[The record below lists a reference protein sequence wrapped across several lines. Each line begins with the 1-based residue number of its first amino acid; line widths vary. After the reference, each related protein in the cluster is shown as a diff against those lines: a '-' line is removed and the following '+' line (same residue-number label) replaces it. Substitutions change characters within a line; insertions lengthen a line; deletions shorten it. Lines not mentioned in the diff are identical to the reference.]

1 MEIVEVKVI
10 SSESVTLDANE
21 SLTDEQTNDSER
33 NPGGETDRQSLPYTI
48 YTVEVMQVYK
58 GDVTVGNT
66 IEMKQLGGTID
77 HVHYVQE
84 DAMTIEIGNTYIMFL
99 ETYENSPASLINP
112 IQGIY
117 EYTDGII
124 TGNSKN
130 TWVLTLEDI
139 KE

>member
-58 GDVTVGNT
+58 GAVTVGNT